1 MKGLRATITAHNGKA
16 PSKTPS
22 IKDMP
27 TVGPTIRRQ
36 LGIPEALNLERAK
49 PQTS

>member
-1 MKGLRATITAHNGKA
+1 MKGLRATVTAHDGKA

-27 TVGPTIRRQ
+27 IMGPAIRSQ
-36 LGIPEALNLERAK
+36 LGIPEALNLEGQA
-49 PQTS
+49 SN